1 MASVVQALRRLKN
14 LFILPPPTRLQEHS
28 QPKILPPTI
37 LTQQH
42 LQSML
47 SKMNIERIRRT
58 IMLFDIR
65 WLKED
70 STSYVPDEEQIAQEA
85 YSAMTKAVIH
95 GRVLGVAEVR
105 DKGFVATY
113 GRLDNGSELLNL
125 KYVLAES
132 SSLG

>member
-1 MASVVQALRRLKN
+1 MGLAAAGNKIKRFFAPPQARPQTPQY
-14 LFILPPPTRLQEHS
+14 LPP
-28 QPKILPPTI
+28 KI
-37 LTQQH
+37 LTQQN

-47 SKMNIERIRRT
+47 SQINIERIRRV

-70 STSYVPDEEQIAQEA
+70 NTSYIPEEEQIAQEA

-113 GRLDNGSELLNL
+113 ARLDNGNELLNI
-125 KYVLAES
+125 KYIIAEA